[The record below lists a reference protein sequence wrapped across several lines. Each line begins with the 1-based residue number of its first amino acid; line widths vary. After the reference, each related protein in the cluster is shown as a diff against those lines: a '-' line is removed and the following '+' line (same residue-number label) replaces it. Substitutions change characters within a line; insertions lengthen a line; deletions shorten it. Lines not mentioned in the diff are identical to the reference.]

1 MGGRWWKET
10 ARSVGNERV
19 RGGCEGRLRLRGLES
34 VEGAG
39 IRGVEG

>member
-1 MGGRWWKET
+1 MGGRWWRET

-19 RGGCEGRLRLRGLES
+19 RRLVGLKMRLVAAKE
-34 VEGAG
+34 AG